1 MKRVKSCWMI
11 LAKVFV
17 YNPVVLKQMRSLL
30 THLKTLTTYT
40 IKLYLMIVAFYKLV
54 SSQSLKTGKSFI
66 NQMII
71 INIFFWHSTTPIA
84 VYKLW
89 SLFIFWSFSF
99 SYQLLL
105 GKKCYISIM
114 KNLKADIT
122 KKELLPPSSAEQGK
136 QWRGSWFGFLRP

>member
-1 MKRVKSCWMI
+1 MI

-54 SSQSLKTGKSFI
+54 SSQSLKIGKSLI

-71 INIFFWHSTTPIA
+71 INIFFGILPHQLRSTSCE
-84 VYKLW
+84 VYL
-89 SLFIFWSFSF
+89 SFGVSPF
-99 SYQLLL
+99 PMSY
-105 GKKCYISIM
+105 YWE
-114 KNLKADIT
+114 KNVT
-122 KKELLPPSSAEQGK
+122 YQ
-136 QWRGSWFGFLRP
+136 

>member
-1 MKRVKSCWMI
+1 MI

-54 SSQSLKTGKSFI
+54 SSQLLKIGKSLI

-71 INIFFWHSTTPIA
+71 INIFFGILPHQLRSTSCE
-84 VYKLW
+84 VYL
-89 SLFIFWSFSF
+89 SFGVSPF
-99 SYQLLL
+99 PTSYYWDFYAL
-105 GKKCYISIM
+105 
-114 KNLKADIT
+114 KNLSIT
-122 KKELLPPSSAEQGK
+122 INFGYWLPCQAGK
-136 QWRGSWFGFLRP
+136 FK

>member
-1 MKRVKSCWMI
+1 MI

-54 SSQSLKTGKSFI
+54 SSQLLKIGKSLI

-71 INIFFWHSTTPIA
+71 INIFFGILPHQLRSTSCE
-84 VYKLW
+84 VY
-89 SLFIFWSFSF
+89 LFFGVSPFPT
-99 SYQLLL
+99 SY
-105 GKKCYISIM
+105 YWE
-114 KNLKADIT
+114 KNVT
-122 KKELLPPSSAEQGK
+122 YQ
-136 QWRGSWFGFLRP
+136 